1 MDYLPPVAIEHV
13 VASDLD
19 AVWRIPR
26 LRFRR
31 EKDSVGLDYD
41 YVSGVLLGARY
52 GDTAH
57 MGTGPVHDSRWT
69 LKITLRL

>member
-1 MDYLPPVAIEHV
+1 MDYLPPVVVEHV

-19 AVWRIPR
+19 AAWKIPR

-31 EKDSVGLDYD
+31 EKDGVGLDYD
-41 YVSGVLLGARY
+41 YESGVLIGARY

>member
-1 MDYLPPVAIEHV
+1 MDFLPPIVIEHV
-13 VASDLD
+13 IASDLD
-19 AVWRIPR
+19 AAWSIPR

-41 YVSGVLLGARY
+41 YVSGVIVGARY

-57 MGTGPVHDSRWT
+57 IATGQVHDSRWT